1 MAATAKPRVCLG
13 QILGAHGLAGEVQL
27 RTFTDTPE
35 DIASYGPLQDESG
48 ARSFEILKLRSAK
61 KGPVAR
67 LKGVDGREAA
77 EALKGVELYVERDR
91 LPEPETGE
99 WYHADLVGLAVE
111 DADGKRLGRVVAVQN
126 FGAEDLLEIKPDT
139 GGQTLLVPFRRSTVP
154 EVDLDGGRLV
164 IAPPEGLLEPRD
176 Q

>member
-1 MAATAKPRVCLG
+1 MAPDGKPRVCLG

-27 RTFTDTPE
+27 RTFTDNPQ

-48 ARSFEILKLRSAK
+48 ARSFEILKLRPAK

-67 LKGVDGREAA
+67 LKGVDDREAA

-91 LPEPETGE
+91 LPEPDAEE
-99 WYHADLVGLAVE
+99 WYHADLIGLAVE
-111 DADGKRLGRVVAVQN
+111 DAKGKRLGRVIAVQN
-126 FGAEDLLEIKPDT
+126 FGSEDLLEIKPET
-139 GGQTLLVPFRRSTVP
+139 GGKTLLVPFRQATVP
-154 EVDLDGGRLV
+154 EVDLDRGRLV